1 VKLQILQVPD
11 CPNVALLRQ
20 RLDEALAH
28 TDLAVTVRVVEDGEE
43 AAALGMTGSPT
54 LLVDGVDPF
63 AEPGRTPS
71 ISCRLYRDVEGR
83 VSGAPTVAAL
93 RRALRTGDRDS
104 SLAAPTLP
112 AWRARAV
119 PADPAERALHHA
131 VLRAFATAGAAPG
144 RATLE
149 QLAAPFAVPAVELLH
164 RLHERDVIRLGP
176 DGNIRSAYPF
186 SAVPTPHRVQLA
198 GGPNI
203 YAMCVIDALGI
214 PAMLATDAVITTTS
228 PAGGP
233 PITITSTAGRTV
245 WDPPAAVVFAA
256 ASAGA
261 GPSAEVCCEHLNAF
275 ANRATGLEWA
285 ATHPDVPGR
294 FVDGAEADRLG
305 RSIFG
310 DLLSS

>member
-20 RLDEALAH
+20 RLDEALAD
-28 TDLAVTVRVVEDGEE
+28 TDLAVTVRVVEDGED

-63 AEPGRTPS
+63 AEPGRVPS
-71 ISCRLYRDVEGR
+71 ISCRLYRDAEGR
-83 VSGAPTVAAL
+83 VSGAPTLAAL

-104 SLAAPTLP
+104 SPAAPTLP
-112 AWRARAV
+112 TWRARAV

-176 DGNIRSAYPF
+176 DGNIRAAYPSCSPVRDQTTATRRLAGTSRSRTWRGAWPAGAWRYF
-186 SAVPTPHRVQLA
+186 ASTRSPTPTRKRSQ
-198 GGPNI
+198 
-203 YAMCVIDALGI
+203 
-214 PAMLATDAVITTTS
+214 TSRTS
-228 PAGGP
+228 PSP
-233 PITITSTAGRTV
+233 TNTRQ
-245 WDPPAAVVFAA
+245 PPA
-256 ASAGA
+256 
-261 GPSAEVCCEHLNAF
+261 P
-275 ANRATGLEWA
+275 R
-285 ATHPDVPGR
+285 
-294 FVDGAEADRLG
+294 
-305 RSIFG
+305 
-310 DLLSS
+310 